1 MQLLGTFQYRS
12 PVSVVQFGVIV
23 AAVNRDVNS
32 FWSGFAKVLS
42 ERGIDDEHA
51 RFHLDWA
58 RKFAMR
64 QKGALRTR
72 SLDDIRA
79 FIADLAAAGIDEWR
93 INQARQ
99 AIAILYRDYLKMDLD
114 ALGKTTTSVPAPR
127 DHVFSPPAVES
138 HYEEIFGEL
147 RRVFALRHL
156 SPRTADAYLAW
167 IRRFLVYYG
176 LVPARQLDGHSIG
189 AYLSYLAQER
199 EVSASTQNQALNA
212 LVFLFKRV
220 LKREPGDFSDFVR
233 AKEPVREPV
242 ALNLREVDRLLV
254 ALDGVDWF
262 IALLLFS
269 SGLRI
274 SECLALQVKDLQF
287 DDLHIRVYRGK
298 GQKDRLSVLDRELVN
313 PLKRYLE
320 DEVRPKFDADAV
332 HEPDLRWGDYYIFP
346 AEKLK
351 VDPRTRVVKR
361 LHLDRNRFARALAD
375 AGERAGIAVRV
386 TPHVL
391 RHTFA
396 THMLEQGQNLRKI
409 QKLLGHS
416 FVSTTMIYTHPKER
430 SGRFW
435 PSLLGKF
442 RMKTED

>member
-1 MQLLGTFQYRS
+1 M
-12 PVSVVQFGVIV
+12 
-23 AAVNRDVNS
+23 ADVNKDVNS

-42 ERGIDDEHA
+42 ERGIDDEHV
-51 RFHLDWA
+51 RFYLDWV
-58 RKFAMR
+58 RKFAMS

-79 FIADLAAAGIDEWR
+79 FIADLAASGIEDWR
-93 INQARQ
+93 IKQARQ
-99 AIAILYRDYLKMDLD
+99 AIAILYRDYFKMDLD
-114 ALGKTTTSVPAPR
+114 ALGEATTSVPAPR
-127 DHVFSPPAVES
+127 DHVSSSTAVES

-167 IRRFLVYYG
+167 VRRFLVYDG
-176 LVPARQLDGHSIG
+176 LVPVQQIDGHSIG

-199 EVSASTQNQALNA
+199 EVSSSTQNQALNA
-212 LVFLFKRV
+212 LVFLFKNV
-220 LKREPGDFSDFVR
+220 LKRDPGDFSDFIR
-233 AKEPVREPV
+233 GKEPVREPV
-242 ALNLREVDRLLV
+242 ALSLPEVDRLLV
-254 ALDGVDWF
+254 ALDGVDWI
-262 IALLLFS
+262 IALLLFC

-274 SECLALQVKDLQF
+274 SECLALRVKDLQF
-287 DDLHIRVYRGK
+287 DDLHVRVYRGK
-298 GQKDRLSVLDRELVN
+298 GQKDRLSVLDQELVN

-320 DEVRPKFDADAV
+320 DEVRPTFDEDTV
-332 HEPDLRWGDYYIFP
+332 HEPGLRWGDYTIFP
-346 AEKLK
+346 AEKLTL
-351 VDPRTRVVKR
+351 DPRTRVVRR
-361 LHLDRNRFARALAD
+361 LPLDRNRFARVLAD

-396 THMLEQGQNLRKI
+396 THMLEQGQDLRKI
-409 QKLLGHS
+409 QQLLGHS
-416 FVSTTMIYTHPKER
+416 FISTTMIYTHPKER

-442 RMKTED
+442 RGKVES

>member
-1 MQLLGTFQYRS
+1 MGD
-12 PVSVVQFGVIV
+12 
-23 AAVNRDVNS
+23 VNKDVNS

-42 ERGIDDEHA
+42 ERGIDDEHV
-51 RFHLDWA
+51 RFHLDWV
-58 RKFAMR
+58 RKFAMS
-64 QKGALRTR
+64 QKSALRTR
-72 SLDDIRA
+72 SLADIRA
-79 FIADLAAAGIDEWR
+79 FVAELAGSGVADWR

-114 ALGKTTTSVPAPR
+114 SLGEGPGGGQAVPR
-127 DHVFSPPAVES
+127 DHVVSADVVEA
-138 HYEEIFGEL
+138 HYEELFGEL

-167 IRRFLVYYG
+167 VRRFLLYYG

-212 LVFLFKRV
+212 LVFLFKNV
-220 LKREPGDFSDFVR
+220 LTREPGDFSDFIR

-242 ALNLREVDRLLV
+242 ALSLSEVDRLLV
-254 ALDGVDWF
+254 ALDGVDWI

-274 SECLALQVKDLQF
+274 SECLALRVKDLQF
-287 DDLHIRVYRGK
+287 DDLHVRVYRGK
-298 GQKDRLSVLDRELVN
+298 GQKDRLSVLDQELVN
-313 PLKRYLE
+313 PLNRYLK
-320 DEVRPKFDADAV
+320 DEVRPKFDVDSV

-346 AEKLK
+346 AEELTL
-351 VDPRTRVVKR
+351 DPRTRAVRR
-361 LHLDRNRFARALAD
+361 LPQDRNRFARALAD

-396 THMLEQGQNLRKI
+396 THMLEQGQDLRKI

-435 PSLLGKF
+435 PSLLGRF
-442 RMKTED
+442 SRKTADCRLKT

>member
-1 MQLLGTFQYRS
+1 M
-12 PVSVVQFGVIV
+12 
-23 AAVNRDVNS
+23 ADVNKDVNS
-32 FWSGFAKVLS
+32 FWSGFAKVLT
-42 ERGIDDEHA
+42 ERGIDDEHV

-72 SLDDIRA
+72 SLADIRA
-79 FIADLAAAGIDEWR
+79 FIADLAASGIEDWR

-114 ALGKTTTSVPAPR
+114 ALGETTTSVPAPR
-127 DHVFSPPAVES
+127 DHVVSAQAVEGR
-138 HYEEIFGEL
+138 YEELFNGL
-147 RRVFALRHL
+147 RRVFDLRHL

-167 IRRFLVYYG
+167 ARRFLVYNG
-176 LVPARQLDGHSIG
+176 FVPAEQLDGSAIG
-189 AYLSYLAQER
+189 AYLCYLAQER

-212 LVFLFKRV
+212 LVFLFKNV

-242 ALNLREVDRLLV
+242 ALSLPEVDRLLV
-254 ALDGVDWF
+254 ALDGVDWI

-274 SECLALQVKDLQF
+274 SECLALRVKDLQF
-287 DDLHIRVYRGK
+287 DDLHVRVYRGK

-313 PLKRYLE
+313 PLKRYLA
-320 DEVRPKFDADAV
+320 DEVRPTFDEDTV
-332 HEPDLRWGDYYIFP
+332 HEPDLRWGDYTIFP
-346 AEKLK
+346 AEKLTL
-351 VDPRTRVVKR
+351 DPRTRAVRR
-361 LHLDRNRFARALAD
+361 LPQDRNRFARALAD

-396 THMLEQGQNLRKI
+396 THMLEQGQDLRKI
-409 QKLLGHS
+409 QKLLGHA

-435 PSLLGKF
+435 PSLFGRLVKVNRELG
-442 RMKTED
+442 E

>member
-1 MQLLGTFQYRS
+1 M
-12 PVSVVQFGVIV
+12 
-23 AAVNRDVNS
+23 ANVNKDVNS

-42 ERGIDDEHA
+42 ERGIDDEHVH
-51 RFHLDWA
+51 FYLDWV
-58 RKFAMR
+58 RKFAMS

-79 FIADLAAAGIDEWR
+79 FIADLAASGIEDWR

-99 AIAILYRDYLKMDLD
+99 AIAILYRDYFKMDLD
-114 ALGKTTTSVPAPR
+114 ALGETTTSVPAPR
-127 DHVFSPPAVES
+127 DHVFSSAAVES
-138 HYEEIFGEL
+138 HYEEIFSEL

-156 SPRTADAYLAW
+156 SPRTVDAYLAW
-167 IRRFLVYYG
+167 VRRFLVYYG
-176 LVPARQLDGHSIG
+176 LVPARQLDGHLIG

-199 EVSASTQNQALNA
+199 KVSASTQNQALNA
-212 LVFLFKRV
+212 LVFLFKNV
-220 LKREPGDFSDFVR
+220 LKREPGDFSDFIK

-242 ALNLREVDRLLV
+242 ALSLPEVDRLLV
-254 ALDGVDWF
+254 ALDGVDWI
-262 IALLLFS
+262 IALLLFC

-274 SECLALQVKDLQF
+274 SECLALRVKDLQF

-332 HEPDLRWGDYYIFP
+332 HESDLRWGDYFIFP

-351 VDPRTRVVKR
+351 VDPRTRVIKR
-361 LHLDRNRFARALAD
+361 MHLDRNRFARALAD
-375 AGERAGIAVRV
+375 AGDRAEIAVRV

-396 THMLEQGQNLRKI
+396 THMLEQGQDLRKI

-435 PSLLGKF
+435 PSLFRRLGGN
-442 RMKTED
+442 